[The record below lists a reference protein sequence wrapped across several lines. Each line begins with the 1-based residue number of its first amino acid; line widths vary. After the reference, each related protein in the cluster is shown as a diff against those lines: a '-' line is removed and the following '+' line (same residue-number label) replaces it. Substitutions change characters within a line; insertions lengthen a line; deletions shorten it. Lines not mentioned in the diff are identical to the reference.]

1 MFGTLRVVAYLII
14 ACLVAGGLWY
24 ISNLKAN
31 LAVSELN
38 NETLK
43 NEIKNQQEVMDLMQ
57 QDIKKIQQINSQINT
72 ELDRQKKEVQALN
85 DKFNVNAKG
94 ESRNFGRIA
103 ARKPRVVEKLVNKG
117 TVNAFRCLEI
127 ASGSPLTEK
136 ELNAKTESETNREC
150 PSIANPNF
158 IAVFP

>member
-1 MFGTLRVVAYLII
+1 MFGSFKAIAYLVI
-14 ACLVAGGLWY
+14 AVLIAGGLWY
-24 ISNLKAN
+24 ISGLKAN
-31 LAVSELN
+31 LAVSQLN

-43 NEIKNQQEVMDLMQ
+43 KEIKTQQQVMDLMKK
-57 QDIKKIQQINSQINT
+57 DIEQIQQINNTIND
-72 ELDRQKKEVQALN
+72 ELQRQRKEVQALN